1 MIIETAM
8 NPEEDLDLLCNTLNA
23 EAGRF
28 LHSDNNYLYC
38 ILIRAQMAIMELT
51 KLLDSANE
59 LSDELK
65 DMPV

>member
-1 MIIETAM
+1 MIIETAV

-28 LHSDNNYLYC
+28 LYSDPHHYRV
-38 ILIRAQMAIMELT
+38 LIRAQMAITEFS

-65 DMPV
+65 DMLI

>member
-65 DMPV
+65 DMLV